1 MAPGPSPWAYA
12 PSMEFQQGA
21 EYLLSIRGFDGQQ
34 KVVYARTHDVDG
46 ATVHSFVTDDAGAV
60 DVFLVPE
67 DLIGTIYFFPS
78 PMD

>member
-1 MAPGPSPWAYA
+1 
-12 PSMEFQQGA
+12 MEFQLAG

-46 ATVHSFVTDDAGAV
+46 AIVHSFVTDDPPAV

-67 DLIGTIYFFPS
+67 DLIGTIYFFRES
-78 PMD
+78 AAV